1 MKTNIRIKLGAK
13 IKEERG
19 KANYTQEKLAAKSK
33 IDYKYIQKIE
43 GKTPPNIT
51 IETIEKIAKALN
63 IPPSRLLDF

>member
-1 MKTNIRIKLGAK
+1 MNTNIRIKLGAK
-13 IKEERG
+13 IKEERK
-19 KANYTQEKLAAKSK
+19 KANCTQERLAAKSK

-63 IPPSRLLDF
+63 IPPSSLLDF